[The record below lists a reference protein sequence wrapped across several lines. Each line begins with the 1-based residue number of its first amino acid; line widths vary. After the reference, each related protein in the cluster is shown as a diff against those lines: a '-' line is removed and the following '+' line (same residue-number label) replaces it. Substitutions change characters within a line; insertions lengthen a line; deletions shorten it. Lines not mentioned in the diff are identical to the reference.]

1 MNKTKITEIRETYTV
16 KSRIKGEGLA
26 IDGTKFEN
34 RTSVRF
40 KPVNTVEGSAR
51 FWHYILDTIIYYAFA
66 MIVGVPL
73 VLILVFLGVDIS
85 VLADESALG
94 KIIDRLISL
103 LILYP
108 GYYILFEST
117 LQSTP
122 GKLILGR
129 IVVDEYGE
137 KPSFKAIVKR
147 SYIRIIPFETFSCF
161 SGLGWHD
168 SWTETM
174 VIRKKDLEELKLA
187 LKVQEFDVD
196 SKTNEQ
202 KI

>member
-1 MNKTKITEIRETYTV
+1 
-16 KSRIKGEGLA
+16 
-26 IDGTKFEN
+26 
-34 RTSVRF
+34 
-40 KPVNTVEGSAR
+40 
-51 FWHYILDTIIYYAFA
+51 
-66 MIVGVPL
+66 MIVGVPI
-73 VLILVFLGVDIS
+73 VLLLVFLGVDITI
-85 VLADESALG
+85 LTDESVAG
-94 KIIDRLISL
+94 KLLDRMLSWL
-103 LILYP
+103 VLYP

-137 KPSFKAIVKR
+137 KPSFMTIVKR
-147 SYIRIIPFETFSCF
+147 SYVRIIPFETFSCF

-168 SWTETM
+168 SWSETM

-187 LKVQEFDVD
+187 LKVQEFDVE
-196 SKTNEQ
+196 STISEQ